1 MCRVLSPRA
10 ADRPS
15 TVQRE
20 EYRTVLAEGFAVGRL
35 DRAEFDRRLSLAA
48 EAVTLQ
54 DLEQLIADLPR
65 GEVPVPLQ
73 PAAGA
78 ERSAQASGRP
88 RWKVACGIAAA
99 AGVVL
104 GVLLAAANGYLA
116 EDYATR
122 AVERAELDEAGLLG
136 TLDANYPDAELDAET
151 IRTGLAAFGE
161 QGETASEIVIKAAQ
175 VTGEIP
181 VGGNRFDNVSIRPDG
196 SSATWPGGT
205 YRLRDEE
212 RIQFEVAELDPD
224 LIGRMLEVAP
234 VVFAEETG
242 RLPEAAYVKVSA
254 SFRSDA
260 VRGTDPDSPRV
271 MVAMHGPESGR
282 GGGWVSW
289 SADGQTLLEVFAP

>member
-1 MCRVLSPRA
+1 MLSPRA

-48 EAVTLQ
+48 EAATLQ
-54 DLEQLIADLPR
+54 DLERLIADLPC
-65 GEVPVPLQ
+65 GEVPVPVR

-78 ERSAQASGRP
+78 ERSAQASGPP
-88 RWKVACGIAAA
+88 RWKVACGIAAV
-99 AGVVL
+99 AGAVP
-104 GVLLAAANGYLA
+104 GVFLAAANGYLA

-136 TLDANYPDAELDAET
+136 TLAANYPDAELDAET
-151 IRTGLAAFGE
+151 IRTGLAAFEE
-161 QGETASEIVIKAAQ
+161 QGEAASEIVIRAAH
-175 VTGEIP
+175 VAGEIP

-205 YRLRDEE
+205 YRPEDGE
-212 RIQFEVAELDPD
+212 RLQFDVIALDAD
-224 LIGRMLEVAP
+224 LIARMLEVAP

-242 RLPEAAYVKVSA
+242 QVPEAAYVKVSA

-260 VRGTDPDSPRV
+260 VLGTDPDSPRV

-289 SADGQTLLEVFAP
+289 TADGQTLPEVFAP